1 MKEGPKT
8 TMSNRDGVNRPDGH
22 RRKWDKDEY
31 EKKAKERIKGISDE
45 AAAVVAASSGGAS
58 SSKPSVSGGGGYMSV
73 GGGAGYQGKRKAP
86 VDDDDDDWD
95 LFDEDWEGVYRKS
108 HKSKHDKSEPA
119 VKRELLKKRDYKVD
133 LDSKLGKSTVITK
146 NTASANAGGY
156 YCNVCDCV
164 VKDSINFLD
173 HINGKKH
180 QRNLGMSMKVERS
193 TVDQVKAR
201 FAQNKKK
208 LEEKQKN
215 YDLEERLTE
224 VKEEEE
230 KAREYRREKKKEKKR
245 KDDSEDAIQGMDPEM
260 AAIMGFG
267 GFGSSSKKT

>member
-1 MKEGPKT
+1 MG
-8 TMSNRDGVNRPDGH
+8 
-22 RRKWDKDEY
+22 
-31 EKKAKERIKGISDE
+31 
-45 AAAVVAASSGGAS
+45 
-58 SSKPSVSGGGGYMSV
+58 
-73 GGGAGYQGKRKAP
+73 
-86 VDDDDDDWD
+86 D
-95 LFDEDWEGVYRKS
+95 LFDEDWEGVYRTS
-108 HKSKHDKSEPA
+108 HKPKHPSDKAEPP
-119 VKRELLKKRDYKVD
+119 VKRELLKQREYKVD